1 MLPPWGLEEWIHLRQ
16 RRTLNLSFLQCWV
29 DWSLTTLLQGS
40 EWQCPPVPLC
50 KAQRPSATLKSRAET
65 PTLSRGHWGV
75 QVTAGE
81 QLLLCWTSIYA
92 DRRQAPNWF
101 PTDFPFSWHWVPL
114 IYLCWVSFSGTCL
127 FPSIGKHESK
137 CVSQG
142 CNTERWGGLSLRA
155 SRLGSLRPV
164 QRKHFEKEWREKY
177 SHGKKGPFVKVLF
190 RWFFM
195 WMTRTSRAHRT
206 LLCWGVAGGGALAEF
221 SQVPLPIASMDKRR
235 ISKITG
241 GNSAQ
246 GRGYRLLILSDYYPG
261 FLLDLPLAV
270 KSDSNAFT
278 CLQLCMVGHYY

>member
-16 RRTLNLSFLQCWV
+16 RRTLSFLQCWV

-40 EWQCPPVPLC
+40 EWQRPLVPLC

-81 QLLLCWTSIYA
+81 QLLLRQTNVYA

-177 SHGKKGPFVKVLF
+177 SHEKKKGAFVKVLF
-190 RWFFM
+190 RWFFV
-195 WMTRTSRAHRT
+195 WMTQTSSGLT
-206 LLCWGVAGGGALAEF
+206 EPFCAEGW
-221 SQVPLPIASMDKRR
+221 QVVVFWQ
-235 ISKITG
+235 
-241 GNSAQ
+241 NSARYHCSLLVWT
-246 GRGYRLLILSDYYPG
+246 RGGLVRLQEETVPKEGVTG
-261 FLLDLPLAV
+261 F
-270 KSDSNAFT
+270 
-278 CLQLCMVGHYY
+278 